1 MSFREL
7 GKIITVKDEPQTTPS
22 LPQLIIREK
31 ARETVDNYKITPAL
45 RDHFKRVLECAVH
58 RKGQGFWVQAEYG
71 AGKTHFLGTLVD
83 LLIWRQEG
91 VWDVIRDKEIKND
104 YSAAV
109 SKLNLF
115 PVPFS
120 LRGMGQAGGG
130 DSLMRIFEEQI
141 KESIKTYAPK
151 IEDVVKVTSPE
162 LAAYW
167 YTNDA
172 NDDEKAG
179 VVSFFRRE
187 HKCTPEEFRA
197 KSGPKSFGLEIVKSR
212 LAEGRLRSKFKERF
226 AFVYDQITKA
236 GGYDGIVFVVDEFRS
251 WQDRHVEGTA
261 AYAEDEEI
269 LETLAFVLP
278 SQNLNII
285 TLIASQGDMPQ
296 KLSGAGAGDRFIP
309 LYLLADKNKNDFGEI
324 VVFRS
329 RELRKG
335 APIDI
340 KDYYDY
346 CRKEY
351 KFIKQSNISLEYFT
365 SIFPFQPRCFDTLRR
380 LTQSDERNNL
390 PTIRS
395 GLRMAWESLQDQ
407 RIVNGTRLVTV
418 SDLIRTAEMQKGL
431 SHETYRAGYNNLCG
445 TIEQLSE
452 LDVAEEEREQAKRIL
467 ETLYLWGIC
476 LPENLRDGLTAQ
488 EVAEAAW
495 LSDEAVGALAQAEH
509 LLDRL
514 IQGGFPIRVEK
525 KTRDGK
531 EVAVYSYELSA
542 TQESPVKYFGPLKKK
557 AKEDL
562 KAQDAKWIE
571 SLFWQLPDITPDAQ
585 QELGVYGGIFG
596 DFQPPDQRSVK
607 DRQDGK
613 PPAYS
618 FPHRTGSS
626 TRKVNKTSYAG
637 EVVVCDRWREEFGK
651 EIENVDQ
658 HFRLVYLTNDPAVD
672 DSKLSEELKD
682 ARIAVIRPAVLSSDT
697 REALADVI
705 AAEQMKQKCSA
716 PNQSTLREYAEGK
729 RREALKVILK
739 CQLDEYR
746 RGKVITQKGYGI
758 PAVEIFKAAKG
769 REEDL
774 AGRLL
779 EKAYD
784 TPLFNPKDL
793 KKEFTDTDAKKV
805 FAGLFQKEP
814 AKAEKDA
821 VQNFAAGLEL
831 AAKSHPTE
839 FNPGSSQALAKMR
852 QQIAGK
858 TDLSLADL
866 KSAFCRPPYG
876 LTESM
881 VTLYVFALVK
891 SGGFEVALKS
901 GSGFTLTSGKS
912 LPGDRVTPH
921 ILPYCEWNAKLD
933 KALLG
938 ARLVQSTQKG
948 WNEVLPY
955 ARVVDPNLKTATT
968 PEEELARNDSLVDA
982 LGKLKAEIPD
992 VEKNLGEL
1000 ATVVGNP
1007 IPQTLKEVFARLKNL
1022 AATASYQEFDAAV
1035 RENYADKDL
1044 FAAAY
1049 SQFENSRK
1057 VSNQAFKLNQ
1067 IVDYLRKACEING
1080 VLEIDR
1086 RSLLEMLN
1094 LQSML
1099 KDPSLVAARQEN
1111 FDRWKT
1117 RYAQAYRKA
1126 HRAHY
1131 ETIDE
1136 LNQKLDSLR
1145 PKVSALV
1152 KMNSIAELG
1161 PPLVGSAAVTEDL
1174 KRLED
1179 ELCRCADADEAAVTG
1194 NDPICPKCQW
1204 RPIVT
1209 PPTEELERLTTLV
1222 SQGLDDRFFRFKDA
1236 TISAILRKAAEKDQ
1250 KAGFKELLD
1259 IIQLANSDKL
1269 ANLLN
1274 DDLVAFLRKTLYD
1287 ENLVSEQVPL
1297 APILQQVGAIEE
1309 GRVDEAVSTIARLL
1323 TNAIKDAKA
1332 KHGPGKRVRV
1342 FLTLNVSGGEPG
1354 EPSEAVGTSGGQG

>member
-7 GKIITVKDEPQTTPS
+7 GKIISVKDEPQTTPS
-22 LPQLIIREK
+22 LAQIITKAK

-45 RDHFKRVLECAVH
+45 RGHFKRVLECAIH

-83 LLIWRQEG
+83 LLIWRQENI
-91 VWDVIRDKEIKND
+91 WDILRDEEIKSE
-104 YSAAV
+104 YASAV
-109 SKLNLF
+109 SKLKLF

-120 LRGMGQAGGG
+120 LRGMGQPGGG
-130 DSLMRIFEEQI
+130 DSLMRILEEEI
-141 KESIKTYAPK
+141 RESLKIYAPEIEPEVK
-151 IEDVVKVTSPE
+151 ITSPE

-167 YTNDA
+167 YLKDA
-172 NDDEKAG
+172 NADEWAA
-179 VVSFFRRE
+179 VLSFFRRE
-187 HKCTPEEFRA
+187 HKCTPDEYIAECGV
-197 KSGPKSFGLEIVKSR
+197 KSLGQEIVKSR
-212 LAEGRLRSKFKERF
+212 LAEGRLRSKYKERL
-226 AFVYDQITKA
+226 AFIYEQITNA
-236 GGYDGIVFVVDEFRS
+236 GGYDGMLFVVDEFRS

-278 SQNLNII
+278 AQNLNII

-296 KLSGAGAGDRFIP
+296 KLSGGGAGDRFIP

-351 KFIKQSNISLEYFT
+351 KFIKQSNISLDYFT

-395 GLRMAWESLQDQ
+395 GLRMAWESLQNQ
-407 RIVNGTRLVTV
+407 RILTGTRLVTV
-418 SDLIRTAEMQKGL
+418 SDLILTAEMQKGL
-431 SHETYRAGYNNLCG
+431 SHETYRAGYNNLCA
-445 TIEQLSE
+445 TLEQLSE

-476 LPENLRDGLTAQ
+476 LPENLRDGLAAQ

-531 EVAVYSYELSA
+531 EVAVYSYLLSA

-571 SLFWQLPDITPDAQ
+571 SLFWQLPDITLDAQ
-585 QELGVYGGIFG
+585 QELGVNGGIFG

-607 DRQDGK
+607 DRQDAK

-626 TRKVNKTSYAG
+626 TRKVDKTSYAG

-651 EIENVDQ
+651 EIENPDQ
-658 HFRLVYLTNDPAVD
+658 HFRLVYLTNHPALD

-682 ARIAVIRPAVLSSDT
+682 ARIAVARPAPLSAET

-729 RREALKVILK
+729 RRDALKVVLK

-746 RGKVITQKGYGI
+746 RGKVVTQKAYGI
-758 PAVEIFKAAKG
+758 PAVEIFKVAKG
-769 REEDL
+769 REDDL

-793 KKEFTDTDAKKV
+793 KKEFTDADAKKV

-831 AAKSHPTE
+831 ATKSHPTE
-839 FNPGSSQALAKMR
+839 FNPGSSQALAKIR
-852 QQIAGK
+852 QQVSGK
-858 TDLSLADL
+858 TDLSLSDL

-881 VTLYVFALVK
+881 VTLYLFALVK
-891 SGGFEVALKS
+891 SGGFELALKS
-901 GSGFTLTSGKS
+901 GSGFTLTDGRT

-955 ARVVDPNLKTATT
+955 ARVLDPNLKTATT
-968 PEEELARNDSLVDA
+968 PEEELARNDSLVDT
-982 LGKLKAEIPD
+982 LGKLKTEIPD
-992 VEKNLGEL
+992 VEKNLAEL
-1000 ATVVGNP
+1000 ATLLANP
-1007 IPQTLKEVFARLKNL
+1007 IPQPLKEIFARLKTI
-1022 AATASYQEFDAAV
+1022 AATVSYQELDATV

-1049 SQFENSRK
+1049 SQFENSRR
-1057 VSNQAFKLNQ
+1057 VSNQAFKLSQ
-1067 IVDYLRKACEING
+1067 IVDYLRKACEVNG
-1080 VLEIDR
+1080 ALEVDR

-1094 LQSML
+1094 LQSLL
-1099 KDPSLVAARQEN
+1099 KDPSLIAPRHEN
-1111 FDRWKT
+1111 FDRWKA

-1131 ETIDE
+1131 EAVDE
-1136 LNQKLDSLR
+1136 LNKKLDSLR
-1145 PKVSALV
+1145 PKVNALL

-1161 PPLVGSAAVTEDL
+1161 PPLVVSTVIAEGL
-1174 KRLED
+1174 KRIED
-1179 ELCRCADADEAAVTG
+1179 GLCRCADADEAAVAG

-1204 RPIVT
+1204 RPTVS
-1209 PPTEELERLTTLV
+1209 PPTQELERLTTLV

-1236 TISAILRKAAEKDQ
+1236 TISTILRNAAEKDQ
-1250 KAGFKELLD
+1250 KAGLKELLD

-1274 DDLVAFLRKTLYD
+1274 DELVAFLRKTLYD

-1297 APILQQVGAIEE
+1297 APIIQQVGAIEE
-1309 GRVDEAVSTIARLL
+1309 GRVEEAVSTIARLL

-1332 KHGPGKRVRV
+1332 KHGPSKRVRV
-1342 FLTLNVSGGEPG
+1342 FLTLNISGGEPG
-1354 EPSEAVGTSGGQG
+1354 GPAGDEK